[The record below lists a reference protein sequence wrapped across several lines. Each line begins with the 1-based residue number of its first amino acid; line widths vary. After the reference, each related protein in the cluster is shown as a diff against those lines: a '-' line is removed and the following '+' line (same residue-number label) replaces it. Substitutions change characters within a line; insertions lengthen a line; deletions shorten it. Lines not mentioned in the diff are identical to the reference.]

1 MQRLAQQYPALSWA
15 LIESIAARARHLV
28 EMVEDLSLRSVKS
41 RLAKLLLHEAGP
53 DRRPVR
59 N

>member
-1 MQRLAQQYPALSWA
+1 MA

-41 RLAKLLLHEAGP
+41 RLAKLLLAKPSRPSAGP
-53 DRRPVR
+53 RLTGVR
-59 N
+59 